1 MKIMNDVEN
10 NIYTKGGREGEKR
23 IVLDSL
29 KKRIIIILFSKEKNF
44 VWKFIDGKKKKKKKE
59 CLTQVTTVFL
69 SRSCD
74 LWI

>member
-44 VWKFIDGKKKKKKKE
+44 VWKFIDGKKKKKKRMFDPSNNR
-59 CLTQVTTVFL
+59 VSF
-69 SRSCD
+69 S
-74 LWI
+74 

>member
-10 NIYTKGGREGEKR
+10 NIYTKGGSEGEKR

-44 VWKFIDGKKKKKKKE
+44 VWKFIDGEKKKKRMFDPSNDR
-59 CLTQVTTVFL
+59 VSF
-69 SRSCD
+69 S
-74 LWI
+74 

>member
-1 MKIMNDVEN
+1 MKIMNVVEN

-44 VWKFIDGKKKKKKKE
+44 IWKFIDGKKKKKKE

>member
-29 KKRIIIILFSKEKNF
+29 KKKRIIIILFSKEKNF
-44 VWKFIDGKKKKKKKE
+44 V
-59 CLTQVTTVFL
+59 
-69 SRSCD
+69 
-74 LWI
+74 

>member
-29 KKRIIIILFSKEKNF
+29 KKRIVIILFSKEKNF
-44 VWKFIDGKKKKKKKE
+44 VWKFIDGKKKKKKKN
-59 CLTQVTTVFL
+59 V
-69 SRSCD
+69 
-74 LWI
+74 WPK

>member
-10 NIYTKGGREGEKR
+10 NIYAKGGREGEKR

-44 VWKFIDGKKKKKKKE
+44 VWKFIDGKKKKE

>member
-44 VWKFIDGKKKKKKKE
+44 VWKFIDGKKKKKKE

-69 SRSCD
+69 SRD

>member
-29 KKRIIIILFSKEKNF
+29 KKRIVIILFSKEKNF
-44 VWKFIDGKKKKKKKE
+44 VWKFIDGKKKKKRMFE
-59 CLTQVTTVFL
+59 PSNDRVSF
-69 SRSCD
+69 S
-74 LWI
+74 

>member
-1 MKIMNDVEN
+1 MKIMNVVEN

-44 VWKFIDGKKKKKKKE
+44 I
-59 CLTQVTTVFL
+59 
-69 SRSCD
+69 
-74 LWI
+74 

>member
-29 KKRIIIILFSKEKNF
+29 KKRIVIILFSKEKNF
-44 VWKFIDGKKKKKKKE
+44 VWKFIDGEKKKRMFDPSND
-59 CLTQVTTVFL
+59 CVSF
-69 SRSCD
+69 S
-74 LWI
+74 